1 LPWGFAMA
9 MALLLGILI
18 DCALIHYQFE
28 TIRPFLDGKGRMGR
42 LQITFYLCWKG
53 VLHKPLTLHIQ

>member
-1 LPWGFAMA
+1 MA

-53 VLHKPLTLHIQ
+53 VLHKTLTLHIQ